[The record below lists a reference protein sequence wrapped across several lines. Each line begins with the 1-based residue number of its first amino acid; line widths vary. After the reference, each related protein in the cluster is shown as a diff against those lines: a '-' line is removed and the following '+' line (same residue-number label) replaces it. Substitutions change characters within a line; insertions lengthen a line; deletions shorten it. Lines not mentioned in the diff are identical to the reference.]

1 METSTCCIFHHIHV
15 TIENA
20 RFPLLY
26 LPHKLNCNSP
36 HLRSAVRAI
45 AAAAC
50 VNLNMVNF
58 QLSKSDIIR
67 LSVTIGE
74 ILRVIERNVSD
85 MLVLFWRR
93 IDIDMD
99 SYFIS
104 NVLWIWI
111 YWNVKACIVDK
122 PSCLSQ

>member
-1 METSTCCIFHHIHV
+1 M
-15 TIENA
+15 
-20 RFPLLY
+20 
-26 LPHKLNCNSP
+26 
-36 HLRSAVRAI
+36 
-45 AAAAC
+45 
-50 VNLNMVNF
+50 NLNMVNF